1 MTAPYL
7 FDFSEAEVYHKLQRG
22 CVMET
27 IEKAKKTFID
37 DICSIPGGEKIR
49 LCIQCGTCSASCPNV
64 NKMEYSPRQII
75 AMARAGMKDEVLS
88 SNSMWCCAS
97 CYLCTVRCPRDIKPT
112 ELMHAL
118 ECVAVSQPSNKAKT
132 KTPAMYK
139 SFSDFAYSLGSVP
152 EVGFMTWYY
161 LRTNPLRA
169 MKMAPLALSLLRHGR
184 MNIKAKRMKPE
195 AERQLKAI
203 LNKAEELG
211 GIE

>member
-1 MTAPYL
+1 
-7 FDFSEAEVYHKLQRG
+7 
-22 CVMET
+22 MET
-27 IEKAKKTFID
+27 LEKANKTFID

-161 LRTNPLRA
+161 VRTNPLRA